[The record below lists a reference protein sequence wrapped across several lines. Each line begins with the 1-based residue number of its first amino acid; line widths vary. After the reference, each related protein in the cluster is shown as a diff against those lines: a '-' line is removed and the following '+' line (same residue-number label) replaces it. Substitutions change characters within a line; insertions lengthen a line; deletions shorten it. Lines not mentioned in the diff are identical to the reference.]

1 MKIRVIIF
9 SAIIALVALLVLIP
23 DGTLGNGFLF
33 VQFGKFTLQASNVQ
47 ASQRK
52 NAENGNEKFDF
63 NQLFLDFLIAN
74 TRDRFERTYIEP
86 SPEVV
91 VIEFNEKDKAEF
103 SAWPPAPLDYIIL
116 LKRIAK
122 HEPDVVVM
130 GDVLKW
136 DKADVPF
143 LGELQES
150 FRQFPLVALAFG
162 ATIDGTAK
170 DSPEI
175 DAEDLPVFKFVQGD
189 ASSAPKLGSFV
200 LPEKQLRT
208 QMELGFVASSA
219 NEKAEHPSLLVARAG
234 QKLVPSLDAQMIALK
249 EHTPYAEQRLR
260 FGIGAGLHLGGRRFV
275 PLANDGTVKPR
286 LKSDPIRINAIDLL
300 TPDLGDD
307 TGRALAKKLG
317 KHKLIILGT
326 TTDSSEPR
334 ARIAAWAL
342 ALPTLHRAPA
352 WMEWTAAGA
361 ALLLAFVQLRFRR
374 FKAVAFGACVLALG
388 LAAAIVSFQSTLTWC
403 APHLALALT
412 LTGSVFCFLW
422 PASRRVVAMESAT

>member
-1 MKIRVIIF
+1 MKLRAGILTILL
-9 SAIIALVALLVLIP
+9 AVAA
-23 DGTLGNGFLF
+23 F
-33 VQFGKFTLQASNVQ
+33 FTLREKGG
-47 ASQRK
+47 QRWLQG
-52 NAENGNEKFDF
+52 EH
-63 NQLFLDFLIAN
+63 LFLDFLIAN
-74 TRDRFERTYIEP
+74 TRDRFERTEIEP

-136 DKADVPF
+136 DKPDVPF

-162 ATIDGTAK
+162 AM
-170 DSPEI
+170 I
-175 DAEDLPVFKFVQGD
+175 DAPLQPSSLTDDADLPVFKFVQGD
-189 ASSAPKLGSFV
+189 ASSAAKLSNF
-200 LPEKQLRT
+200 LMPDKQLRT
-208 QMELGFVASSA
+208 QMELGFVATTA
-219 NEKAEHPSLLVARAG
+219 GEKAERPSLLVARAG
-234 QKLVPSLDAQMIALK
+234 EKLVPSLDAQMIALK

-275 PLANDGTVKPR
+275 PLANDGSVVPR

-326 TTDSSEPR
+326 AKDGAETR
-334 ARIAAWAL
+334 GRIAAWAL
-342 ALPTLHRAPA
+342 ALPTLHRAPE
-352 WMEWTAAGA
+352 WIEWTAAGI
-361 ALLLAFVQLRFRR
+361 ALILAFVQLRFRR
-374 FKAVAFGACVLALG
+374 MGAVAFGVGVLALS
-388 LAAAIVSFQSTLTWC
+388 LAAAIVSFQSSLTWC
-403 APHLALALT
+403 APHLALAFT

-422 PASRRVVAMESAT
+422 PAPKSVS